1 MDWFLFLLHVKTF
14 RYVMAV
20 KCYTLVLNSYACSQS
35 TSKIC
40 NIITFITRI
49 CSAFVLHF
57 KVPLEMMWVGS
68 MILALFAGIFNTFVY
83 NSDKALTFRL
93 LLYNYIVHKWWRI
106 PSWIISLWILR
117 VSLSTVKESHW
128 SQKYFIP
135 SWTLCLWV
143 LSGPGSE

>member
-83 NSDKALTFRL
+83 NSDMALQSLFGCCYIIILCTNGGGFRRELYLCGFLEWVCPL
-93 LLYNYIVHKWWRI
+93 LRNRTDHKNTLY
-106 PSWIISLWILR
+106 LR
-117 VSLSTVKESHW
+117 GHFACE
-128 SQKYFIP
+128 F
-135 SWTLCLWV
+135 
-143 LSGPGSE
+143 

>member
-1 MDWFLFLLHVKTF
+1 
-14 RYVMAV
+14 MAV

-68 MILALFAGIFNTFVY
+68 MILALFAGIFNIFVY
-83 NSDKALTFRL
+83 NSDMALQSLFGCCYIIILCTNGGGFRRE
-93 LLYNYIVHKWWRI
+93 LY
-106 PSWIISLWILR
+106 
-117 VSLSTVKESHW
+117 
-128 SQKYFIP
+128 
-135 SWTLCLWV
+135 LCGFL
-143 LSGPGSE
+143 E